1 MRSVLRLLCLLQKF
15 KVPLITRTKTSIIY
29 AKENDREKRERK
41 EGRRRDI
48 EREGDIREIE
58 RER

>member
-41 EGRRRDI
+41 
-48 EREGDIREIE
+48 
-58 RER
+58 RERKVEGEI